1 VIRPSKQRRCIALE
15 TIDDQNAQH
24 LLELLH
30 RAGLDVRVWDAS
42 SDVGVACIHCLL
54 MEQNN
59 GERNMQFADPE
70 FGSGCHPDRSIALL
84 RAVTEAIQARTT
96 FIAGSRDDFQ
106 TKDYQSEAR
115 ASRRNACLLLMQG
128 NDCAVPF
135 ASVPHQHFDTLAED
149 VQWLL
154 EQLMKVGIKEVPCLD
169 LQLEQF
175 NIPVA
180 RVIVPGLE
188 GANNG
193 NPDDYE
199 PGARAKALVESQLSQ
214 PA

>member
-1 VIRPSKQRRCIALE
+1 
-15 TIDDQNAQH
+15 
-24 LLELLH
+24 
-30 RAGLDVRVWDAS
+30 
-42 SDVGVACIHCLL
+42 
-54 MEQNN
+54 
-59 GERNMQFADPE
+59 MQFADPE
-70 FGSGCHPDRSIALL
+70 FGSGCHPDRSIAML
-84 RAVTEAIQARTT
+84 RAITEAIQARTT

-115 ASRRNACLLLMQG
+115 ISRRTACQQVMHG
-128 NDCAVPF
+128 DDCTVSF
-135 ASVPHQHFDTLAED
+135 ASVPHQQFDTLAED

-154 EQLMKVGIKEVPCLD
+154 ERLLKVGIKEVPCLD

-193 NPDDYE
+193 NPDDYA
-199 PGARAKALVESQLSQ
+199 PGARAEALVESLLSQ